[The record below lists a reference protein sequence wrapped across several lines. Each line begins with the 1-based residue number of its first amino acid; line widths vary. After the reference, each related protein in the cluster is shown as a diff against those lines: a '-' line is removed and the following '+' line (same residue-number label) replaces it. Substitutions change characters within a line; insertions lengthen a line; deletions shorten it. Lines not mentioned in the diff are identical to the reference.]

1 MHAKQQP
8 KRKDTTMTTN
18 MEAKDGEEN
27 TGMSRRDM
35 LTTIGAVGAGLAAGG
50 VLPGQAAAQEAG
62 AQPMPGDMFRMKT
75 VIAQPAL
82 FYYPGEELA
91 ADEIRVSVMGS
102 GWGNMVRKR
111 QACCSLFIEL
121 GNGDSYVWD
130 LGLGTLINYNTM
142 QVPYSRMTK
151 VFLTHLHADHTSD
164 LVPLWAFGPAGDRF
178 TPLRIWGPSG
188 DRPELGVKYMMETG
202 LKAFTNW
209 HVTSFRT
216 VVPGSSQTTGGYGL
230 EVTELDYRK
239 SGGIAYQENGVTI
252 KYWPALHTING
263 AIGYRLE
270 WNGMSVVWSGDTN
283 PSHIFVENN
292 KQGAD
297 LMFHETAPIPERIVA
312 AGFPKQLAD
321 AIVNSSHTP
330 PRALGKIFALTKPNL
345 GVTIHSAVDPQEVSA
360 YLDEVRVHWKGPYQL
375 VADDLMVFNIHK
387 GKNTISIR
395 QAAVN
400 ERAWNVRVAQ
410 PSSTGANLSPADYR
424 SASLWA
430 NEIKD
435 Y

>member
-1 MHAKQQP
+1 MK
-8 KRKDTTMTTN
+8 TN
-18 MEAKDGEEN
+18 MEAKDVEKN
-27 TGMSRRDM
+27 TGMSRREM
-35 LTTIGAVGAGLAAGG
+35 LTTIGAVGAGLAAGS
-50 VLPGQAAAQEAG
+50 VLPGEAAAQEAG
-62 AQPMPGDMFRMKT
+62 TQATPGDTFQMKT

-82 FYYPGEELA
+82 FYYPGEVLA

-102 GWGNMVRKR
+102 GWGNAVRRR
-111 QACCSLFIEL
+111 QAACSLFIEL

-130 LGLGTLINYNTM
+130 LGLGSMINYNTM

-151 VFLTHLHADHTSD
+151 VFLTHLHADHTTD
-164 LVPLWAFGPAGDRF
+164 VVPLYCFGPAVDRY

-188 DRPELGVKYMMETG
+188 DRPDLGVKYMMETG
-202 LKAFTNW
+202 LKAYTNW
-209 HVTSFRT
+209 HTRSFMT
-216 VVPGSSQTTGGYGL
+216 VVPGSSETTGGYGL
-230 EVTELDYRK
+230 DVTELDYRK

-252 KYWPALHTING
+252 KHWPALHTING

-270 WNGMSVVWSGDTN
+270 WNGMSVVWSGDSN
-283 PSHIFVENN
+283 PSHFFVENN

-297 LMFHETAPIPERIVA
+297 LMFHETAPIPARMVETGI
-312 AGFPKQLAD
+312 PKQLAA
-321 AIVNSSHTP
+321 AIVNSSHTS

-345 GVTIHSAVDPQEVSA
+345 GVTIHSAVDPQEVST
-360 YLDEVRVHWKGPYQL
+360 YLDEVRVHWKGEYQL
-375 VADDLMVFNIHK
+375 VAEDLMVFNISK
-387 GKNTISIR
+387 GKKTITVR

-400 ERAWNVRVAQ
+400 DRAWGVKVAHTSETK
-410 PSSTGANLSPADYR
+410 PPLSSSEYR

>member
-1 MHAKQQP
+1 MK
-8 KRKDTTMTTN
+8 
-18 MEAKDGEEN
+18 
-27 TGMSRRDM
+27 S
-35 LTTIGAVGAGLAAGG
+35 V
-50 VLPGQAAAQEAG
+50 V
-62 AQPMPGDMFRMKT
+62 AQPS
-75 VIAQPAL
+75 L

-102 GWGNMVRKR
+102 GWGSAVRRR
-111 QACCSLFIEL
+111 QAACSLFIEL
-121 GNGDSYVWD
+121 GNGDSFVWD
-130 LGLGTLINYNTM
+130 LGLGSLINYNTM
-142 QVPYSRMTK
+142 QVPYSRMDK
-151 VFLTHLHADHTSD
+151 VFLTHLHADHSTD
-164 LVPLWAFGPAGDRF
+164 VIPLYCFGPAGGDRF
-178 TPLRIWGPSG
+178 TPLRVWGPSG
-188 DRPELGVKYMMETG
+188 DRPELGIKYMMETG

-216 VVPGSSQTTGGYGL
+216 VVPGSSPTTGAYGL

-239 SGGIAYQENGVTI
+239 SGGIAYRENGVTI
-252 KYWPALHTING
+252 KHWPALHTING

-270 WNGMSVVWSGDTN
+270 WNDMSVVWSGDTN

-297 LMFHETAPIPERIVA
+297 LMFHETAPISNRIVA
-312 AGFPKQLAD
+312 TGVPKQLAD

-330 PRALGKIFALTKPNL
+330 ARALGKIFALTKPNL
-345 GVTIHSAVDPQEVSA
+345 GVTVHSAVDPQEIST

-375 VADDLMVFNIHK
+375 VAEDLMVFNIVK
-387 GKNTISIR
+387 GKKMITIR

-400 ERAWNVRVAQ
+400 ERAWNVTIAK
-410 PSSTGANLSPADYR
+410 PSSTSATLSPSDYR

-430 NEIKD
+430 NELKD